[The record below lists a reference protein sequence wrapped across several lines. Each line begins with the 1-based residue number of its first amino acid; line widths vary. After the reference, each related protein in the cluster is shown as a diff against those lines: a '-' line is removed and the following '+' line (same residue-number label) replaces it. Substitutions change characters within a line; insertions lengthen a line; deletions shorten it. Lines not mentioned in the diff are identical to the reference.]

1 MDNKNLEPHIAEI
14 TNLLELPLEAYRKA
28 AHLTHDNMAYILGE
42 LSLAQRRKTIIE
54 NIQQR
59 DEDGQD

>member
-14 TNLLELPLEAYRKA
+14 TNLLEQPLEAYRKA
-28 AHLTHDNMAYILGE
+28 ANLTHDNMAYILEE
-42 LSLAQRRKTIIE
+42 LSLIQRRKTIIE

-59 DEDGQD
+59 MSDGKD